1 MPKCLE
7 YLGRYG
13 IHAKEVLPQLREI
26 RRNLVTTERGKE
38 QSDRVK
44 LIDASIAAIEASTAS
59 PTMLHLKEFMAHPSS
74 VREKTQR

>member
-1 MPKCLE
+1 LE

-13 IHAKEVLPQLREI
+13 IHAKEVLPQLQEI
-26 RRNLVTTERGKE
+26 RRNLVKTERGKE

-44 LIDASIAAIEASTAS
+44 LIDASIAAIEASKVS